1 MRSCLCVEVR
11 ENVSRGRKKGCLTA
25 TDLCGA
31 LAKCS
36 SVQIHPHKSFLCLF
50 SKHLY
55 GQAMEISRGYK
66 CCDGHIASFL
76 FYVKASFFIKWMN
89 EWMNETFVEHNQ
101 TTLTGFEN
109 MFHGPIKSKIFLNQN
124 FMKKK
129 KAYPTLKHDSGSI
142 ILWARVAASGNSEMF
157 PMHIYSL
164 CSNRNLSQRWP
175 SFGIPLI
182 LCKHPEWLPMKLTGA
197 CYMQFLCKRLHKN
210 AVQSNFYIKNTI
222 QQQPG
227 IFFFFKLEKKWYWKA
242 QYQS

>member
-1 MRSCLCVEVR
+1 
-11 ENVSRGRKKGCLTA
+11 
-25 TDLCGA
+25 
-31 LAKCS
+31 
-36 SVQIHPHKSFLCLF
+36 
-50 SKHLY
+50 
-55 GQAMEISRGYK
+55 
-66 CCDGHIASFL
+66 
-76 FYVKASFFIKWMN
+76 
-89 EWMNETFVEHNQ
+89 MNETFVEHNQ

-227 IFFFFKLEKKWYWKA
+227 IFFFFSWRKSGIERLSISLSISKPLSGNPASSLTFTTPYLLGSLNMLA
-242 QYQS
+242 AGLFNLLPQSISSLRVWN